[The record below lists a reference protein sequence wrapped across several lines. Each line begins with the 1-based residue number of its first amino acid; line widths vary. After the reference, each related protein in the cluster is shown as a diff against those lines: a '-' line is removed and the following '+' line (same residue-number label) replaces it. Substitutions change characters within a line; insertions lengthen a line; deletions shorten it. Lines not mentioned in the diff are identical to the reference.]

1 MVLSLLMFLSNN
13 ICFTCCVFD
22 GVGKLLVECVCYLLV
37 CGGCFVAEGDS
48 VVVCLGSFFVS
59 YPLYGFPQCVRVL
72 FVISSFV

>member
-1 MVLSLLMFLSNN
+1 MVLSLLMFLSTT
-13 ICFTCCVFD
+13 ICFTCVFD
-22 GVGKLLVECVCYLLV
+22 GVCKLFVECVCCLLV
-37 CGGCFVAEGDS
+37 CGGCFVAERDS